1 MLVTFRSTATESI
14 TMFEDVAVQ
23 LLKLMGA
30 TGRIPGALGP
40 DDVPLALRQL
50 EHATERIKAGT
61 HVTPARPA
69 DNEDAKNEDEDDE
82 DREPP
87 VDLATRAVPLLSILK
102 RAAAAKAELVWE
114 AKGK

>member
-1 MLVTFRSTATESI
+1 MLVTFRSTATETI

-40 DDVPLALRQL
+40 DDVVLALRQL
-50 EHATERIKAGT
+50 EHATEQIKAGT
-61 HVTPARPA
+61 HATPARPA
-69 DNEDAKNEDEDDE
+69 DNEDSKNEDEDDE
-82 DREPP
+82 REPP

-102 RAAAAKAELVWE
+102 RAAAAKAEIMWE

>member
-40 DDVPLALRQL
+40 DDVGPALQRL
-50 EHATERIKAGT
+50 EHATEQIKAGT

-82 DREPP
+82 DREAP
-87 VDLATRAVPLLSILK
+87 VDLATRAVPLLSVLK
-102 RAAAAKAELVWE
+102 RAAAAKAEIMWE
-114 AKGK
+114 GKGK